1 VNRTRTTVAL
11 GAIVVVLAACGPAAS
26 SNSGEPSAEASS
38 AASVAAS
45 EPQGS
50 AGGVLPSSGAVPEL
64 EALIPGTIGAVTM
77 TKYSMRGDVFLH
89 EADADPDVAKFLE
102 DLGVPPSD
110 VGIAYAFGYTPDFSS
125 TAYMF
130 VIRAEGADS
139 GRLTSAFKTAFDTSR
154 DVPLAWSSTSI
165 GGKQAE
171 TAVDSEDS
179 IFLYVKGDTL
189 FYVGSSDTAISEQII
204 QGLP

>member
-1 VNRTRTTVAL
+1 MYRMRTTVAL

-45 EPQGS
+45 EPQAS
-50 AGGVLPSSGAVPEL
+50 VGGVLPSSGAVPEL
-64 EALIPGTIGAVTM
+64 EALIPSTIGEITM
-77 TKYSMRGDVFLH
+77 TKSSMRGDVFLT

-110 VGIAYAFGYTPDFSS
+110 VGIAYGFGYTPDFSS

-139 GRLTSAFKTAFDTSR
+139 GRLTSAFKTAFDTGR
-154 DVPLAWSSTSI
+154 DEPLAWSSTSI
-165 GGKQAE
+165 GGKQVE
-171 TAVDSEDS
+171 SAVDSEDS